1 MVGTENKSGTISRHC
16 IKIFP
21 LDFSFK
27 TIHSISTIQ
36 YLESRYVC
44 GENKTL
50 CEDAE
55 YAAYDNNDVPTC
67 RWWRSLSSSR
77 PW

>member
-44 GENKTL
+44 CENKTL
-50 CEDAE
+50 CGKIYIWE
-55 YAAYDNNDVPTC
+55 YDNDD
-67 RWWRSLSSSR
+67 
-77 PW
+77 